1 MANETVSIDQMK
13 TLLGQ
18 KQTKSDTPIATLH
31 KGKGKDGADTI
42 DVTEEVID
50 RLYTPVLDKVT
61 ADLKPVLIQTIADGI
76 DVESKAAKQVVDA
89 LVSDTTKEIA
99 KRSKDFEN
107 EYAKFTADLLD
118 VAKQVRPIEVRT
130 ETLVTAMKGVQHNKF
145 ELLLHIVG
153 ANLPVFM
160 VGPAG
165 TGKTAGAEQVATAL
179 GLDFYAMSVGSQTS
193 KSDIFGF
200 VNATGVFI
208 ETAFYKAYTHGGVF
222 LLDEADAGNANVLVG
237 LNAAL
242 SNGYVFFPNG
252 VMTKMHPDFRM
263 VATANTFGNGASR
276 QYVGRNQLDAATL
289 DRFTVITWDIDDR
302 IEEAISTISPT
313 FGDRWLRV
321 VRAVR
326 HEAITQLELR
336 AVVSPRATL
345 RGATLL
351 ERGVEFEHVVQVAL
365 IANMPEA
372 EREVLLN
379 LANATW
385 AKSEGA
391 KKKGRPVGSKNAPKV
406 DLDAL
411 QSVFDGAEDV
421 TVDDEF

>member
-1 MANETVSIDQMK
+1 MAANETPSIEQMRQMLGK
-13 TLLGQ
+13 TNQ
-18 KQTKSDTPIATLH
+18 PAVPVATLT
-31 KGKGKDGADTI
+31 KGKDGTI
-42 DVTEEVID
+42 DVTSEVVDVLHKPIFDKIKAELSPALAKTIAEESENVEKTLTRTVD
-50 RLYTPVLDKVT
+50 GFVSKGR
-61 ADLKPVLIQTIADGI
+61 ADLK
-76 DVESKAAKQVVDA
+76 
-89 LVSDTTKEIA
+89 SDREKFDKEFDSF
-99 KRSKDFEN
+99 KS
-107 EYAKFTADLLD
+107 DLLEI
-118 VAKQVRPIEVRT
+118 AKQVRPIEIRT
-130 ETLVTAMKGVQHNKF
+130 ENSSTPLTGVQHNKF
-145 ELLLHIVG
+145 ELLLRVI
-153 ANLPVFM
+153 AAKLPVFM

-165 TGKTAGAEQVATAL
+165 TGKTAGAEHAAKAL

-193 KSDIFGF
+193 KSDIFGYKDA
-200 VNATGVFI
+200 NGVFH
-208 ETAFYKAYTHGGVF
+208 ETAFYKAYKDGGVF

-252 VMTKMHPDFRM
+252 VMTAMHTDFRM

-289 DRFTVITWDIDDR
+289 DRFTVVTWDIDDR
-302 IEEAISTISPT
+302 IEEAIATVSPT

-326 HEAITQLELR
+326 HEAIDKLELR

-351 ERGVEFEHVVQVAL
+351 EAGVTYEDAVQVAL
-365 IANMPEA
+365 IANLPEA

-385 AKSEGA
+385 AKGEP
-391 KKKGRPVGSKNAPKV
+391 KKKAGRPVGSKNAPKPN
-406 DLDAL
+406 LDEL
-411 QSVFDGAEDV
+411 VSVFEGADEVDG
-421 TVDDEF
+421 F